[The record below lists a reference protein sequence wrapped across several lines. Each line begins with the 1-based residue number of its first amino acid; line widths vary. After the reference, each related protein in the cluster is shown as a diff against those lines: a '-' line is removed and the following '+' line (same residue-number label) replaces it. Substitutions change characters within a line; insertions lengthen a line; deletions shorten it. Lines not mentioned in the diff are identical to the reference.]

1 MKGYYLHFLRVRRRA
16 GVFLV
21 LFFLIFTISSAL
33 GGTEAMASDP
43 ITNHLTGWPY
53 MTDINESS
61 AVLMDADT
69 GAILYSLDR
78 NEQRYPAS
86 ITKIM
91 TCLLA
96 IEQGDLSETIT
107 ITEAGLKEAYLGSSN
122 IVPILGEQFTLE
134 QCLYMLMLKS
144 ANDIATELAVHF
156 GGSVEG
162 FTEMMNARAA
172 EMGCTGTHFHN
183 ANGLPDTEHY
193 TTAYDMALIMKNC
206 IQNETFRRILGTS
219 VYTVQP
225 TNMTPTERIY
235 QNHCKLIIKDN
246 SFYYENCIGGKTG
259 YTDSAWRTLVTAAEK
274 DGMTLVCVTM
284 HGPDTTDFVD
294 HASLFDYG
302 FNNFRHVSLDGNSG
316 EGVTTGTVTLPN
328 SVSLSDLEV
337 SEVQEGEGTIR
348 YYTYE
353 GNPVGKASV
362 EARMAI
368 GPVTGSDG
376 GTTGDRTGLTSET
389 SGASG
394 NETIDSR
401 TGRTILF
408 ALIFIVVILAA
419 ICLAGLVHGQNSRSR
434 RRRRR
439 RRSSAQAARRRAES
453 YEGGERRQ
461 SYTSSSRSYQESGRR
476 TSGRRN
482 SSEGRRRSRDR
493 NDYDARP
500 RSEDRDLYERRRPME
515 SRSARRPERAYA
527 SRRRRSLERMGG

>member
-1 MKGYYLHFLRVRRRA
+1 MKGYFLHFKDLRRKT
-16 GVFLV
+16 GVFLA
-21 LFFLIFTISSAL
+21 LFFLIFTVSSAFF
-33 GGTEAMASDP
+33 GTEVFASDP

-96 IEQGDLSETIT
+96 IENGDLSETVT
-107 ITEAGLKEAYLGSSN
+107 MTEAGLKEAYLGSSN
-122 IVPILGEQFTLE
+122 IVPVLGEEFTLE

-162 FTEMMNARAA
+162 FCEMMNARAA

-193 TTAYDMALIMKNC
+193 TTAYDMALIMANC
-206 IQNETFRRILGTS
+206 IKNETFRKILGTS
-219 VYTVQP
+219 VYTVP
-225 TNMTPTERIY
+225 ATNKTPTERIY

-246 SFYYENCIGGKTG
+246 SFYYDSCIGGKTG

-302 FNNFRHVSLDGNSG
+302 FNNFKHVSVDDG
-316 EGVTTGTVTLPN
+316 TATGTVTLPDGI
-328 SVSLSDLEV
+328 SVSSLVANEV
-337 SEVQEGEGTIR
+337 TEGETTTR
-348 YYTYE
+348 SYTYE
-353 GNPVGKASV
+353 DNPVGKVIMQAK
-362 EARMAI
+362 AQAAI
-368 GPVTGSDG
+368 GPETVAPVG
-376 GTTGDRTGLTSET
+376 GESET
-389 SGASG
+389 VTEDTAPSVSLPA
-394 NETIDSR
+394 NEPRDTR
-401 TGRTILF
+401 TGRMILF
-408 ALIFIVVILAA
+408 ALIFSVVILG
-419 ICLAGLVHGQNSRSR
+419 ILCIAGLGQGGGGRSR

-439 RRSSAQAARRRAES
+439 RRSSSQSSRKREAEYGTRS
-453 YEGGERRQ
+453 RER
-461 SYTSSSRSYQESGRR
+461 SAVSSSRSRQASGRR
-476 TSGRRN
+476 ATASRSYAEPRRRSADSYDYDTRSQVRSRETTRRRRAPEGRPVPVPAGA
-482 SSEGRRRSRDR
+482 SSVRRRSR
-493 NDYDARP
+493 Y
-500 RSEDRDLYERRRPME
+500 S
-515 SRSARRPERAYA
+515 
-527 SRRRRSLERMGG
+527 